1 MSITKAE
8 DFQTVRVRVSV
19 QMIYVT
25 LNGELVKYPVN
36 TSARISIKAA
46 EEFLTENAL
55 SFDKILNVIREKQE
69 YAIPFETLENQFKTI

>member
-8 DFQTVRVRVSV
+8 DFQTVRVTVAV
-19 QMIYVT
+19 QMIYTT

-55 SFDKILNVIREKQE
+55 PFDKILNVIREKQE
-69 YAIPFETLENQFKTI
+69 YAVPFETLENQFKTI

>member
-8 DFQTVRVRVSV
+8 DFQTVRVTVAV
-19 QMIYVT
+19 QMIYTT

-36 TSARISIKAA
+36 TTTRISIKAA

-55 SFDKILNVIREKQE
+55 PFDKILNVIREKQE
-69 YAIPFETLENQFKTI
+69 YTIPFETLENQFKTI

>member
-8 DFQTVRVRVSV
+8 DFQTVRVTVSV
-19 QMIYVT
+19 QMIYTT
-25 LNGELVKYPVN
+25 LKGELVKHPVN
-36 TSARISIKAA
+36 TSERISIKAA

-55 SFDKILNVIREKQE
+55 PFDKILNVIREKQE

>member
-8 DFQTVRVRVSV
+8 DFQTVRVTLAV
-19 QMIYVT
+19 QMIYT
-25 LNGELVKYPVN
+25 TSNGELVKYPVN

-46 EEFLTENAL
+46 EEFLTENAFP
-55 SFDKILNVIREKQE
+55 FDKVLNVIREKQE

>member
-8 DFQTVRVRVSV
+8 DFQTVRVTVSV

-46 EEFLTENAL
+46 EKFLKENGL
-55 SFDKILNVIREKQE
+55 PFDKILSVIREKQE
-69 YAIPFETLENQFKTI
+69 YMIPFETLENQFKTI

>member
-8 DFQTVRVRVSV
+8 DFKTVRVRVAV

-46 EEFLTENAL
+46 EEFLTKNAL
-55 SFDKILNVIREKQE
+55 PFDKILNVIREKQE
-69 YAIPFETLENQFKTI
+69 YVIPFVTLENQFKTI

>member
-8 DFQTVRVRVSV
+8 DFQTVRVTVAV
-19 QMIYVT
+19 QMIYTSV
-25 LNGELVKYPVN
+25 NGELVKYPVN

-55 SFDKILNVIREKQE
+55 PFDKVLNVIREKQE
-69 YAIPFETLENQFKTI
+69 YMIPFETLENQFKTI

>member
-8 DFQTVRVRVSV
+8 DFQTVRVTVAV

-36 TSARISIKAA
+36 TSARISTKKA

-55 SFDKILNVIREKQE
+55 PFDKILNVIREKQE
-69 YAIPFETLENQFKTI
+69 YVIPFETLENQFKTI